1 MKIDKLARE
10 IYGEFGFS
18 TCTEEQQKVII
29 KKILDEVTIKLNSN
43 DWFKNIKWRA
53 IENSTQ

>member
-1 MKIDKLARE
+1 MNMKIDKLAKE

-29 KKILDEVTIKLNSN
+29 KKILDEVRVIYVK
-43 DWFKNIKWRA
+43 KW
-53 IENSTQ
+53 

>member
-1 MKIDKLARE
+1 MKIDKLAEE

-29 KKILDEVTIKLNSN
+29 KEFMEEKKLL
-43 DWFKNIKWRA
+43 F
-53 IENSTQ
+53 